1 MDIDALQAFI
11 AVTENG
17 SFSQAAHRLFIT
29 QPAVSKRIAT
39 LEQQLGAPLFDR
51 IGRQV
56 VLTEAGKT
64 LLPRAKQLLQDIED
78 ARRAIDNLSGEVSGT
93 LRIGSS
99 HHIGLH
105 RLPPVLRSYAK
116 RYPKVHLD
124 LSFVDSE
131 TAWQQVLS
139 GDLELG
145 LLTLPPTPDSRLVH
159 QVIWPDPLVFIASLE
174 HPLAQ
179 QSSVNL
185 EELTQH
191 NALLPRAN
199 TFTRHIVEELFTE
212 QQLSLNVAMATNYLE
227 TLYMMVSV
235 GLGWSLLP
243 STLKDHST
251 KRLAVAAP
259 AVGRNL
265 GVVYHPQRSLS
276 NSAQQF
282 IKVLTENA
290 THHLIGSGDA

>member
-1 MDIDALQAFI
+1 MDVDALTAFI
-11 AVTENG
+11 AVTEQG
-17 SFSQAAHRLFIT
+17 SFSQAAHRLFLT
-29 QPAVSKRIAT
+29 QPAVSKRIAA
-39 LEQQLGAPLFDR
+39 LEQQLNATLFDR

-64 LLPRAKQLLQDIED
+64 LLPRAKQLLHDIED

-116 RYPKVHLD
+116 RYPKVQLD

-131 TAWQQVLS
+131 TAWQQVLN

-159 QVIWPDPLVFIASLE
+159 QVIWPDPLTFIVGHD
-174 HPLAQ
+174 HPLAKKHVV
-179 QSSVNL
+179 SL
-185 EELTQH
+185 EELTH
-191 NALLPRAN
+191 YDALLPRAN
-199 TFTRHIVEELFTE
+199 TFTRHIVEELFSE
-212 QQLSLNVAMATNYLE
+212 HDLHLNVAMATNYLE

-243 STLKDHST
+243 STLKDSHTKQLVIST
-251 KRLAVAAP
+251 PVPKRD
-259 AVGRNL
+259 L

-282 IKVLTENA
+282 INA
-290 THHLIGSGDA
+290 LKANTTSANG

>member
-1 MDIDALQAFI
+1 MDMDALAAFI
-11 AVTENG
+11 AVTEHG
-17 SFSQAAHRLFIT
+17 SFSQAAHHLFLT

-39 LEQQLGAPLFDR
+39 LEHQLNATLFDR

-56 VLTEAGKT
+56 VLTETGKT
-64 LLPRAKQLLQDIED
+64 LLPRAKQLLHDIED
-78 ARRAIDNLSGEVSGT
+78 ARRAIDNLRGEVSGT

-116 RYPKVHLD
+116 RYPKVQLD

-131 TAWQQVLS
+131 TAWQQVLN

-145 LLTLPPTPDSRLVH
+145 LLTLPPTPDARLLH
-159 QVIWPDPLVFIASLE
+159 QVIWPDPLAFIAGHD
-174 HPLAQ
+174 HPLAE
-179 QSSVNL
+179 QSTVSL
-185 EELTQH
+185 EELTRYD
-191 NALLPRAN
+191 ALLPSAN
-199 TFTRHIVEELFTE
+199 TFTRHIVEELFSKH
-212 QQLSLNVAMATNYLE
+212 QLHLNVAMATNYLE

-243 STLKDHST
+243 STLQDSST
-251 KRLAVAAP
+251 KQIAITTSLP
-259 AVGRNL
+259 KRNL

-282 IKVLTENA
+282 IKVLNENA
-290 THHLIGSGDA
+290 TLANG